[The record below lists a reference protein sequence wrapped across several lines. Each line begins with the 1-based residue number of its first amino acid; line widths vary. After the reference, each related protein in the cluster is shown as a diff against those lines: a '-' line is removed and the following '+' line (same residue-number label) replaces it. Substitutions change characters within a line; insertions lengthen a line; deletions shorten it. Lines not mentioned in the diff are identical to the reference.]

1 MMKKV
6 SFCGISGSGM
16 SALAQVLNARGIN
29 VRGSDRSF
37 DNGKD
42 EANRKALEDVG
53 IKIFPQDGSAITDDL
68 DCLYVSTAVEDSIPD
83 VKAAKTKHI
92 AIKKRSDLLAE
103 IFNQSACGIAVGG
116 TSGKTTLTAM
126 IGFILDKLGKKP
138 LVINGG
144 LLKNYANQAGIPNV
158 ILNDGDICV
167 VEADESDG
175 SVEKYV
181 PYVAVVNNI
190 TIDHKEI
197 SELKKLF
204 ADFVQKVT
212 GGAVIN
218 ADCVNSQ
225 CLKDCNPHIKTFSV
239 KNPQADFYASDIKPL
254 PHGISYDLSGK
265 TFTLQIIGA
274 FNVANAM
281 AAIAAC
287 SYLGVDKFAAAKILQ
302 DFTGTK
308 RRLDVIDTRGG
319 VTVID
324 DFAHNPDK
332 VLASM
337 RALRDYSGRL
347 LVMFQPHGFSPMRMM
362 GKQIM
367 ESFAQTMLPDD
378 CLFMPEIYYAGGTV
392 KRDISSA
399 DLIKY
404 ACELGVN
411 AKFYQ
416 TRDEIK
422 TQIIAMAKPGDR
434 VVIMGARD
442 NSLPD
447 FCHSIL
453 EGVTA

>member
-1 MMKKV
+1 MKKV

-16 SALAQVLNARGIN
+16 SALAQVLNANGIE

-42 EANRKALEDVG
+42 EANRNALKQVG
-53 IKIFPQDGSAITDDL
+53 IKIFPQDGSAVTDDL
-68 DCLYVSTAVEDSIPD
+68 DCLYVSTAVESSIPD
-83 VKAAKTKHI
+83 VKAALDKHI
-92 AIKKRSDLLAE
+92 PIKKRSDLLAE
-103 IFNQSACGIAVGG
+103 IFNHSAYGIAVGG

-158 ILNDGDICV
+158 ILNKGDICV

-175 SVEKYV
+175 SIEKYT

-197 SELKKLF
+197 DELKKLF
-204 ADFVQKVT
+204 GDFVQKAT

-218 ADCVNSQ
+218 ADCANSQ

-254 PHGISYDLSGK
+254 PHGISYNLDGK
-265 TFTLQIIGA
+265 TFTLKIIGA

-287 SYLGVDKFAAAKILQ
+287 SYLRVDKFAAAKILQ
-302 DFTGTK
+302 EFTGTK
-308 RRLDVIDTRGG
+308 RRLDVIGT
-319 VTVID
+319 VNNITVID

-337 RALRDYSGRL
+337 RALRDYNGRL
-347 LVMFQPHGFSPMRMM
+347 LIMFQPHGFSPMRMM

-367 ESFAQTMLPDD
+367 ESFAKTMHPND

-392 KRDISSA
+392 TRDISSE
-399 DLIKY
+399 DLIRY
-404 ACELGVN
+404 ASELGVN

-422 TQIIAMAKPGDR
+422 NAIITMAESGDR
-434 VVIMGARD
+434 IVIMGARD
-442 NSLPD
+442 NTLPD
-447 FCHSIL
+447 FCRAIL
-453 EGVTA
+453 EGVKA

>member
-1 MMKKV
+1 MKKV

-16 SALAQVLNARGIN
+16 SALAQVLNANGIE

-42 EANRKALEDVG
+42 EANRAALEQVG
-53 IKIFPQDGSAITDDL
+53 IKIFPQDGSAVADDL
-68 DCLYVSTAVEDSIPD
+68 DCLYVSSAVESSIPD
-83 VKAAKTKHI
+83 VKAAIDKHI
-92 AIKKRSDLLAE
+92 PIKKRSDLLAE
-103 IFNQSACGIAVGG
+103 IFNRSAYGIAVGG

-126 IGFILDKLGKKP
+126 IGFILDKSGKNP

-144 LLKNYANQAGIPNV
+144 LLKNYDHQAGIPNV
-158 ILNDGDICV
+158 ILNKGDICV

-175 SVEKYV
+175 SIEKYT

-197 SELKKLF
+197 DELKKLF
-204 ADFVQKVT
+204 GDFVQKAT

-218 ADCVNSQ
+218 ADCANSQ
-225 CLKDCNPHIKTFSV
+225 CLKQCNPHIKTFSV
-239 KNPQADFYASDIKPL
+239 KSRQADFYAYNIKPL
-254 PHGISYDLSGK
+254 PQGISYELDGK
-265 TFTLQIIGA
+265 TFTLKIIGA

-287 SYLGVDKFAAAKILQ
+287 SYLGVDKFEAAKILQ
-302 DFTGTK
+302 EFIGTK
-308 RRLDVIDTRGG
+308 RRLDVIGT
-319 VTVID
+319 VNNITVID

-337 RALRDYSGRL
+337 QALRDYNGRL
-347 LVMFQPHGFSPMRMM
+347 LIMFQPHGFAPMRMM

-367 ESFAQTMLPDD
+367 ESFAKTMQPDD

-392 KRDISSA
+392 TRDISSA

-404 ACELGVN
+404 ACELGAN

-416 TRDEIK
+416 NRDEIK
-422 TQIIAMAKPGDR
+422 NQIIAMAKSGDR
-434 VVIMGARD
+434 IVIMGARD
-442 NSLPD
+442 NTLPD

-453 EGVTA
+453 KGVKA

>member
-68 DCLYVSTAVEDSIPD
+68 DCLFVSTAVEDTIPD

-103 IFNQSACGIAVGG
+103 IFNQSRYGIAVGG

-204 ADFVQKVT
+204 ADFVQKAT

-239 KNPQADFYASDIKPL
+239 KNPQADFYASGIKPL
-254 PHGISYDLSGK
+254 PHGTSYDLSGK

-308 RRLDVIDTRGG
+308 RRLDVIGTRGG

-367 ESFAQTMLPDD
+367 ESFAKTMQADD

-392 KRDISSA
+392 TRDISSA